1 MTIATRIRGGDLL
14 SVLRTLS
21 AHAREG
27 TGWARKG
34 VRGWVFTDE
43 IPDGLAGVNLTDLAQ
58 LGFIV
63 REDVR
68 DPGRRLPL
76 YLNRITQAGEDEL
89 AAVEERDPS
98 PIRRARRVLTRADRE
113 TIYVTMGA
121 WQALRALAREP
132 MDDPWRSLA
141 LINGRAGTA
150 IYAEDTEF
158 LLARHLAAIQRPEE
172 ASRTSPVL
180 YRATSLGR
188 GARVRDRKASGTRV
202 QIRVPG
208 ITLRPE

>member
-14 SVLRTLS
+14 GVLRILS
-21 AHAREG
+21 TVALEG
-27 TGWARKG
+27 TGWVRKG

-43 IPDGLAGVNLTDLAQ
+43 VRDGLAGVNLTDLAQ

-68 DPGRRLPL
+68 DSGRRLPL

-89 AAVEERDPS
+89 AAAEERAPS
-98 PIRRARRVLTRADRE
+98 PIPRARRILTPADTE
-113 TIYVTMGA
+113 TIYVPTGA
-121 WQALRALAREP
+121 WQALWALAREP
-132 MDDPWRSLA
+132 MEDPWRSLA
-141 LINGRAGTA
+141 QINGRAGTA
-150 IYAEDTEF
+150 IYSEDTEF
-158 LLARHLAAIQRPEE
+158 LLARDLAAIQRPQVV
-172 ASRTSPVL
+172 SRTSPVL

-188 GARVRDRKASGTRV
+188 GARVRDRKASGSRV

>member
-1 MTIATRIRGGDLL
+1 MTIATRIRGDDLL
-14 SVLRTLS
+14 GVLRTLS

-27 TGWARKG
+27 MGWARKG

-43 IPDGLAGVNLTDLAQ
+43 VPDGLAGVNLTDLAL

-68 DPGRRLPL
+68 DPGRRLSL

-89 AAVEERDPS
+89 VAVEGRDPS
-98 PIRRARRVLTRADRE
+98 PIPRARRNLTPADRE
-113 TIYVTMGA
+113 TIYVTTGA
-121 WQALRALAREP
+121 WQALRALTREP
-132 MDDPWRSLA
+132 VDGPWRSLA
-141 LINGRAGTA
+141 QINGREGTA
-150 IYAEDTEF
+150 IYPEDTKF
-158 LLARHLAAIQRPEE
+158 LLARHLAAVQRPEE
-172 ASRTSPVL
+172 VSRTSPVL

-208 ITLRPE
+208 IVLRPE

>member
-1 MTIATRIRGGDLL
+1 MTIEARIRGADLIG
-14 SVLRTLS
+14 VLRVLS
-21 AHAREG
+21 AHAREE

-43 IPDGLAGVNLTDLAQ
+43 VPDALAGVNLTDLAQ

-68 DPGRRLPL
+68 DPGRKLPL

-89 AAVEERDPS
+89 AAAEKRDPS
-98 PIRRARRVLTRADRE
+98 PVSRARRSLTPADTE
-113 TIYVTMGA
+113 TIYVTTGA

-132 MDDPWRSLA
+132 VDDPWRSLA
-141 LINGRAGTA
+141 QINARAGTA
-150 IYAEDTEF
+150 IYPEDTEF
-158 LLARHLAAIQRPEE
+158 LLARDLAHTQRPEVV
-172 ASRTSPVL
+172 SRTSPAL
-180 YRATSLGR
+180 FQATSLGR
-188 GARVRDRKASGTRV
+188 GARVRDRRASGTRV
-202 QIRVPG
+202 QIRVAG

>member
-1 MTIATRIRGGDLL
+1 MTIATRIRGADLL
-14 SVLRTLS
+14 GMLRILRS
-21 AHAREG
+21 HAREG

-43 IPDGLAGVNLTDLAQ
+43 VPDGLAGVNLTDLAQ

-68 DPGRRLPL
+68 DPGRKLPL

-89 AAVEERDPS
+89 AAAAERDPS
-98 PIRRARRVLTRADRE
+98 PIPRARRSLTPADRV
-113 TIYVTMGA
+113 TIYVTTGA
-121 WQALRALAREP
+121 WQALRALGREP
-132 MDDPWRSLA
+132 VDDPWRSLA
-141 LINGRAGTA
+141 QINGLAGTA
-150 IYAEDTEF
+150 IYPEDPEF
-158 LLARHLAAIQRPEE
+158 LLGRDLAAIQRPQVV
-172 ASRTSPVL
+172 SRTSPVL

-188 GARVRDRKASGTRV
+188 SARVRDRKASGTRV
-202 QIRVPG
+202 QIRVLG

>member
-1 MTIATRIRGGDLL
+1 MTIVTRIRGGDLL
-14 SVLRTLS
+14 GVLRILS
-21 AHAREG
+21 AHARQG

-34 VRGWVFTDE
+34 VRGWVFTNE
-43 IPDGLAGVNLTDLAQ
+43 VPDGLAGVNLTDLAQ

-63 REDVR
+63 REDVC

-98 PIRRARRVLTRADRE
+98 PIPRARRSLTRADRE
-113 TIYVTMGA
+113 TIYVTTGA

-132 MDDPWRSLA
+132 VDAPWRSLA
-141 LINGRAGTA
+141 QINGREGTA
-150 IYAEDTEF
+150 IYPEDTEF
-158 LLARHLAAIQRPEE
+158 LLARHLAAVQRPEE
-172 ASRTSPVL
+172 VSRMSPVL
-180 YRATSLGR
+180 SRATSLG
-188 GARVRDRKASGTRV
+188 VRDRKASGTRV